1 MKIVFATSLVGNDR
15 LMRAEALLRFCKEQG
30 HEVFLVTRNRF
41 TDAWTPYVL
50 ETFQIAI
57 PRHCP
62 PEEMA
67 AMTIEKNRAL
77 LGRMDYFRPICA
89 IIDGE
94 DFVGKVAQRLNIPTV
109 CIDPKHAFETT
120 RLSITLPPFALEQ
133 LRSLREELRQRSF
146 EPRWF
151 LLPVFFDAL
160 PIRPEVLLCQPISTF
175 TDAPNTDTSD
185 EGWLLLVG
193 WQGVEEDVR
202 PFLEQQI
209 RVRVHYP
216 VRVERPREIKQEESL
231 DGEGATMR
239 RRRSAPPSRSPEEEA
254 AAARAMLPNSDAYVS
269 YSVAN
274 TEAWQQ
280 DLPRAKAVILQGD
293 ASQLADAIALRK
305 PTLVVPQKDHFEQW
319 VCGQYIEKMGVGETH
334 TKLNR
339 TTIDGFLE
347 RLDRYKDKL
356 HQLPPSKSPKLTD
369 TLRDILATLQSEA
382 TEQPRQSERF
392 ASSQRSRPTTRDNES
407 ATPHTDGHP
416 PKRPSHRPDGDSPRP
431 RTFRPDGDSPRPR
444 YSRQDGDSPRP
455 RTFRQ
460 DGDSPRPR
468 TFRQDGDSPRPR
480 TFRPDGD
487 SPRPRT
493 FHQDGDSPRPR
504 TFRQDGDSPRPR
516 TFRQDGDS
524 PRPRTFR
531 QDGDSPRPRY
541 PRQDGD
547 SPRPRRTSQDGDSP
561 RPRYPRQDGDSPRP
575 RFSDRENAP
584 RPRAEEGRRPASSE
598 RGERAGSIEV
608 WRPPS
613 KQADE
618 THSTNQPPAAGGER
632 LPRRKNTEGSGEQKP
647 WRKNTEGSG
656 EKKPWRKNT
665 EGSGEQKPW
674 RKNTEGSGGQKPWRK
689 NTEGSGEQKPWRK
702 NTEGSGEQKP
712 WRKNTEGSGEQ
723 KPWRKNTEGS
733 GEQKPWRKNTEGS
746 GEQKPWRKN
755 TEGSNR
761 SLGVKT
767 PADRANRSLGAKTP
781 REKKQANVD
790 HPTPNPRNVTPH
802 ETNRLKRRNAT
813 AQHRRFLR
821 F

>member
-41 TDAWTPYVL
+41 ADAWTPSIL

-67 AMTIEKNRAL
+67 AMTLEKNRAL
-77 LGRMDYFRPICA
+77 LGRMDYFRPLCA

-175 TDAPNTDTSD
+175 TDTPNTDTSD

-216 VRVERPREIKQEESL
+216 VRLERPREIKQEESL
-231 DGEGATMR
+231 DGEGAAMR
-239 RRRSAPPSRSPEEEA
+239 RRRSAPLSRSPEEEA

-274 TEAWQQ
+274 AEAWQQ

-293 ASQLADAIALRK
+293 ASQLADAIALQK
-305 PTLVVPQKDHFEQW
+305 PTLVIPQKDHFEQW

-339 TTIDGFLE
+339 TALDGFLE

-356 HQLPPSKSPKLTD
+356 HQLPPSKSPKITHALQEILT
-369 TLRDILATLQSEA
+369 TLQSEA
-382 TEQPRQSERF
+382 TAQPRQSERF
-392 ASSQRSRPTTRDNES
+392 PSSQRNRPTTRTNTS
-407 ATPHTDGHP
+407 PTTHTDGSP
-416 PKRPSHRPDGDSPRP
+416 PER
-431 RTFRPDGDSPRPR
+431 RTP
-444 YSRQDGDSPRP
+444 RQDGDSPKPRTFRQDGDAPRP

-460 DGDSPRPR
+460 DGDAPRPR
-468 TFRQDGDSPRPR
+468 TFRQDGDAPRPR
-480 TFRPDGD
+480 SPRPDGD
-487 SPRPRT
+487 A
-493 FHQDGDSPRPR
+493 PRPR
-504 TFRQDGDSPRPR
+504 TFRQDGDAPRPR
-516 TFRQDGDS
+516 TFRQDGDA

-531 QDGDSPRPRY
+531 QDGDAPRPRTF
-541 PRQDGD
+541 RQDGD
-547 SPRPRRTSQDGDSP
+547 APRPRTF
-561 RPRYPRQDGDSPRP
+561 RQDGDAPRP
-575 RFSDRENAP
+575 RFSNRENAP

-618 THSTNQPPAAGGER
+618 THSTNQPQTAGGER

-647 WRKNTEGSG
+647 WRKNTEGS
-656 EKKPWRKNT
+656 
-665 EGSGEQKPW
+665 SEQKPW
-674 RKNTEGSGGQKPWRK
+674 RKNTEGS
-689 NTEGSGEQKPWRK
+689 SEQKPWRK

-733 GEQKPWRKNTEGS
+733 GEQKPWRKNIEGS
-746 GEQKPWRKN
+746 GERKPWRKN
-755 TEGSNR
+755 TEGSGERKPWRKNTEPKETSER
-761 SLGVKT
+761 
-767 PADRANRSLGAKTP
+767 GAPKPKPPKRTLP
-781 REKKQANVD
+781 RDE
-790 HPTPNPRNVTPH
+790 
-802 ETNRLKRRNAT
+802 
-813 AQHRRFLR
+813 
-821 F
+821 